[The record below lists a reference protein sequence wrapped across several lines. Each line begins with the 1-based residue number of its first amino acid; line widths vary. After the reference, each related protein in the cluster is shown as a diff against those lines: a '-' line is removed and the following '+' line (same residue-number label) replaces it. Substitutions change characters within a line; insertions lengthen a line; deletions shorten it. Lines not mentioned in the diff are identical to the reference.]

1 MFIETIKQQQTLR
14 LFLPYPS
21 AHNQYKDWGIHEVNG
36 MKRIGS
42 KGKIAKKQIRKYTT
56 GCSWVT
62 CKLQEHFNKLE
73 ANTHATYHYRY
84 STNWRKHHKH
94 HQNANTSYEVI
105 LHLTQDENL

>member
-62 CKLQEHFNKLE
+62 CK
-73 ANTHATYHYRY
+73 HYRY